1 MKIKFRRMTMKL
13 DSDECQ
19 KLLKEYSVNTDMEK
33 LAVKVLTT
41 KDEDVYKI
49 PELENLDTQ
58 DEWDELSDVIGK
70 IRKDIGLD

>member
-1 MKIKFRRMTMKL
+1 MKL

>member
-1 MKIKFRRMTMKL
+1 
-13 DSDECQ
+13 
-19 KLLKEYSVNTDMEK
+19 MEK

-70 IRKDIGLD
+70 IRKNIGLD